1 MHCKRMVSGRFYKYQ
16 NMLVANTIQDFYIF
30 TDFYILFAQIT
41 ESRMLKSLTRICICP
56 FSLTNIFTLA
66 SSILKLCYDTH

>member
-16 NMLVANTIQDFYIF
+16 NMLVENTIQDFYIF

-41 ESRMLKSLTRICICP
+41 E
-56 FSLTNIFTLA
+56 
-66 SSILKLCYDTH
+66 